1 MIQLLLIDDHAVVRQ
16 GYRRLLELQGTMTVI
31 GEAGT
36 GEDGM
41 RLWRERQPDLCI
53 VDLALPDLGGLEV
66 IARIRQRDHTARLLG
81 FSMHRDALWALRA
94 LEAGALGY
102 VTKSSPP
109 EVLLQA
115 VNTVA
120 GRRTFISPDLA
131 QEVRQLRGEGERGP
145 SDLLTPRE
153 SEILRLLL
161 DGRSVADIA
170 TTLSLSP
177 KTVHNTH
184 YQIKAKLGA
193 ANDFELVRLARR
205 VGFGN

>member
-81 FSMHRDALWALRA
+81 FSMHRDA
-94 LEAGALGY
+94 
-102 VTKSSPP
+102 S
-109 EVLLQA
+109 
-115 VNTVA
+115 
-120 GRRTFISPDLA
+120 
-131 QEVRQLRGEGERGP
+131 
-145 SDLLTPRE
+145 
-153 SEILRLLL
+153 
-161 DGRSVADIA
+161 
-170 TTLSLSP
+170 
-177 KTVHNTH
+177 
-184 YQIKAKLGA
+184 
-193 ANDFELVRLARR
+193 
-205 VGFGN
+205 